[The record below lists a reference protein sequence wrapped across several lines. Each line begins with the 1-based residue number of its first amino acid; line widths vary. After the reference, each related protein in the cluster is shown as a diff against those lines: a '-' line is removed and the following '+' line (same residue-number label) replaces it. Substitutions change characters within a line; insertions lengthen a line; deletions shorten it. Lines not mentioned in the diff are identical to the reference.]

1 MEQVPCSI
9 ADVRSSM
16 LLNGHQMLRRS
27 TAREFCF
34 TRNFPGRQSG
44 CCWNDGNC
52 KRRIGPIRAVISDK
66 PATTTGVTP
75 PVDKGA
81 MINVKA
87 VAIIRKKLKE
97 DMKEKIENQWE
108 SLLDV
113 IGQNVLLELVSVDI
127 DPETSCGKRT
137 KESALKGWLL
147 QTAREDNTMECTA
160 NFTVSA
166 DFGCPGA
173 ILVTNQHDKEI
184 FLESIAVEGFNSE
197 PIYFPCHSWVH
208 SKKDNPEKRIFFSNQ
223 PYLPSKTPDGLED
236 LRQKDM
242 QDKRGDGKGERKH
255 WERIYDYATYN
266 DLGNADKSEDLARP
280 NLSGDDIPYPRRCRT
295 GRPPMKTD
303 PSAESTIGKPATI
316 YVPRDE
322 AFEEIKKNTFSAGA
336 LKALFHNLVPSL
348 IASFSNPNYEF
359 GCFSDIDRL
368 YREGQILTFDPKQH
382 DIFKNLMLPK
392 IMKKMI
398 KTGEELLR
406 YEIPGIISRDRF
418 AWLRDNE
425 FARQTLAGVNPVSI
439 ERLKEF
445 PIFSKLDPAIYGSVE
460 SAIKPEHVERE
471 LNGMS
476 VQQALEEERLFILDY
491 YDAYM
496 PFVNKINSL
505 KGRKV
510 YASRTIFFL
519 TPCGSLNPIVI
530 ELSLPSTANGAR
542 SKQIFIHGHDATSY
556 WLWKLA
562 KAHVCAND
570 AGFHQLVN
578 HWLRTHACMEPYI
591 IAANRQ
597 LSCMHPIFK
606 LLQPHLRYTMEINAL
621 ARQSLING
629 GGVIESCF
637 TPDKYSMELSSSAY
651 NRKWRFDMEA
661 LPADLIARGM
671 AVEDPSQPH
680 GLRLVIEDYPYAADG
695 LLIWSA
701 IKEWVENYVSIY
713 YSEPNSVQTD
723 IELQAWWDEIVNK
736 GHYDKRNASWW
747 PNLKTKED
755 LARILSTMIWVASG
769 QHAALNF
776 GQYPYG
782 GYVPNRPCIMR
793 KLIPSE
799 TDPEYKSFL
808 SNPQNFF
815 LSSMPTQLQAT
826 KTMAVVDTLSTHS
839 PDEEYLGERHE
850 TKWTNEGR
858 ALEAFQRF
866 SARIQ
871 EVEEIIQQRN
881 EDFSNKNRNG
891 AGVLPYELLLPSS
904 GPGVTGRGIP
914 NSVSI

>member
-1 MEQVPCSI
+1 MEHVQCSI
-9 ADVRSSM
+9 ANIRSSM
-16 LLNGHQMLRRS
+16 LLSGHRMLTRS

-34 TRNFPGRQSG
+34 PTKFPGRQSSY
-44 CCWNDGNC
+44 WNDGSC
-52 KRRIGPIRAVISDK
+52 RRRIGPICAVTSDK
-66 PATTTGVTP
+66 PATTTAVTP
-75 PVDKGA
+75 SVDKGA

-87 VAIIRKKLKE
+87 VATIRKKLKE
-97 DMKEKIENQWE
+97 RMKDKIEDQWV

-113 IGQNVLLELVSVDI
+113 IGQNVLLELVSVHI
-127 DPETSCGKRT
+127 DPETSSGKRS

-147 QTAREDNTMECTA
+147 QTAREDNIMECTA

-166 DFGCPGA
+166 DFGWPGA
-173 ILVTNQHDKEI
+173 ILVTNHHDKEI
-184 FLESIAVEGFNSE
+184 FLESIVVEGFDSE

-236 LRQKDM
+236 LRQKDLA
-242 QDKRGDGKGERKH
+242 DKRGDGKGERKQ
-255 WERIYDYATYN
+255 WDRIYDYATYN
-266 DLGNADKSEDLARP
+266 DLGNADKSEDRARP
-280 NLSGDDIPYPRRCRT
+280 ILGDGDIKYPRRCRT

-303 PSAESTIGKPATI
+303 PSAESRQENRTTI

-322 AFEEIKKNTFSAGA
+322 AFEEIKKSTFSAGA
-336 LKALFHNLVPSL
+336 LKGLIHNLVPSL

-368 YREGQILTFDPKQH
+368 YREGQILKVEPHQH

-392 IMKKMI
+392 IMNKVL

-425 FARQTLAGVNPVSI
+425 FGRQTLAGVNPVNI
-439 ERLKEF
+439 ERLKDF
-445 PIFSKLDPAIYGSVE
+445 PILSKLDPAIYGSPE
-460 SAIKPEHVERE
+460 SAIKSEHVEGE

-476 VQQALEEERLFILDY
+476 VKQALEEERLFILDY

-519 TPCGSLNPIVI
+519 TPCGTLKPIVI
-530 ELSLPSTANGAR
+530 ELSLPPTVTGAE
-542 SKQIFIHGHDATSY
+542 SKQIFTHGHDATSY

-562 KAHVCAND
+562 KSHVCAND

-637 TPDKYSMELSSSAY
+637 TPDKYSMELSASAY
-651 NRKWRFDMEA
+651 DRAWRFDREA
-661 LPADLIARGM
+661 LPADLLARGM

-701 IKEWVENYVSIY
+701 IKEWVEDYVSIY
-713 YSEPNSVQTD
+713 YSDSNSVQTD
-723 IELQAWWDEIVNK
+723 IELQAWWDETINK
-736 GHYDKRNASWW
+736 GHYDKKNASWW
-747 PNLKTKED
+747 PKLETKED
-755 LARILSTMIWVASG
+755 LAGILTTIIWVASG
-769 QHAALNF
+769 LHAALNF

-793 KLIPSE
+793 KLIPNE

-808 SNPQNFF
+808 LNPQNFF

-850 TKWTNEGR
+850 TKWTNDGR

-866 SARIQ
+866 STTVQ
-871 EVEEIIQQRN
+871 GVEEIIQQRN
-881 EDFSNKNRNG
+881 EDSSKRNRNG
-891 AGVLPYELLLPSS
+891 AGVLPYELLLPTSV
-904 GPGVTGRGIP
+904 PGVTGRGIP
-914 NSVSI
+914 NSISI